1 MSQQNEED
9 AGQRVLTEATAT
21 EVGEMMERVM
31 VEGTAA
37 GSQTHVTAAG
47 KTGSAEAGGGNN
59 ETVHGWF
66 TGYFPAENPEY
77 TVTVIAENGKTGSSS
92 ALPVFEEIVNYLY

>member
-1 MSQQNEED
+1 M
-9 AGQRVLTEATAT
+9 LTEATAT
-21 EVGEMMERVM
+21 EVGEMLERVM